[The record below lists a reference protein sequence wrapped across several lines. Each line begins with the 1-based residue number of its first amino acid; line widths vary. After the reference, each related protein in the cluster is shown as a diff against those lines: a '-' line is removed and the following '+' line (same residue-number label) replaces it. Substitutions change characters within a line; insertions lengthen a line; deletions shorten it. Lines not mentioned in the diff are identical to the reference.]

1 MRGEPFVFLTRAL
14 IAAVCALSVAACRG
28 DASRTSVAAASVD
41 RDDYGDTIRVTA
53 PATRI
58 VSLSPVTTE
67 ILFAIGAGDRVV
79 GRTHWDTYPAAAR
92 AVPDLGNG
100 MQPNVEAILATRPDL
115 VVLYGSPSNRAA
127 ALQLR
132 RAGIATIAVRTDH
145 VSDFR
150 RATTWIARAIGDSAA
165 GAVVSDSVEHSIA
178 AATIAAPA
186 GTGPTVLWHLWDA
199 PVMTIGRGSYM
210 SELVAAA
217 GGRNLFDDLEAPS
230 PQVTIEE
237 IVRRNPE
244 YVIAGPSGAESIRQK
259 GAWQAIPAV
268 RAGRI
273 LVVDTALVSRPGVRM
288 GEAVRHLRTLLHP
301 AGGR

>member
-1 MRGEPFVFLTRAL
+1 MFLPRAL
-14 IAAVCALSVAACRG
+14 MTAVLAVSVAACRG
-28 DASRTSVAAASVD
+28 DASRTSVTAASLD
-41 RDDYGDTIRVTA
+41 RDDFGDTIRVNA

-92 AVPDLGNG
+92 AVQDLGNG

-115 VVLYGSPSNRAA
+115 VVIYGSPSNRAA

-178 AATIAAPA
+178 AASQAATA

-237 IVRRNPE
+237 IVRRNPD
-244 YVIAGPSGAESIRQK
+244 YVIAGPSGAESIRKK

-268 RAGRI
+268 REGRI
-273 LVVDTALVSRPGVRM
+273 LIVDTALVSRPGVRM

-301 AGGR
+301 EGRR

>member
-1 MRGEPFVFLTRAL
+1 MT
-14 IAAVCALSVAACRG
+14 AVLAVSVAACRG
-28 DASRTSVAAASVD
+28 DASRTSVTAASLD
-41 RDDYGDTIRVTA
+41 RDDFGDTIRVNA

-92 AVPDLGNG
+92 AVQDLGNG

-115 VVLYGSPSNRAA
+115 VVIYGSPSNRAA

-178 AATIAAPA
+178 AASQAASA

-237 IVRRNPE
+237 IVRRNPD
-244 YVIAGPSGAESIRQK
+244 YVIAGPSGAESIRKK

-268 RAGRI
+268 REGRI
-273 LVVDTALVSRPGVRM
+273 LIVDTALVSRPGVRM

-301 AGGR
+301 EGRR

>member
-1 MRGEPFVFLTRAL
+1 MFLPRAL
-14 IAAVCALSVAACRG
+14 MTVVLAVSVAACRG
-28 DASRTSVAAASVD
+28 DASRTSVTAASLD
-41 RDDYGDTIRVTA
+41 RDDFGDTIRVNA

-92 AVPDLGNG
+92 AVQDLGNG

-115 VVLYGSPSNRAA
+115 VVIYGSPSNRAA

-178 AATIAAPA
+178 AASQAATA

-237 IVRRNPE
+237 IVRRNPD
-244 YVIAGPSGAESIRQK
+244 YVIAGPSGAESIRKK

-268 RAGRI
+268 REGRI
-273 LVVDTALVSRPGVRM
+273 LIVDTALVSRPGVRM

-301 AGGR
+301 EGRR

>member
-1 MRGEPFVFLTRAL
+1 MTVVL
-14 IAAVCALSVAACRG
+14 AVSVAACRG
-28 DASRTSVAAASVD
+28 DASRTSVTAASLD
-41 RDDYGDTIRVTA
+41 RDDFGDTIRVNA

-92 AVPDLGNG
+92 AVQDLGNG

-115 VVLYGSPSNRAA
+115 VVIYGSPSNRAA

-178 AATIAAPA
+178 AASQAATA

-237 IVRRNPE
+237 IVRRNPD
-244 YVIAGPSGAESIRQK
+244 YVIAGPSGAESIRKK

-268 RAGRI
+268 REGRI
-273 LVVDTALVSRPGVRM
+273 LIVDTALVSRPGVRM

-301 AGGR
+301 EGRR